1 MSHIEEAIANSSL
14 WHNAQTLTAIRKKMN
29 ALSFKGRFMKPLAP
43 LVALS
48 LTAAC
53 LTSANAQNFYPM
65 ATDYYAEAAVSAME
79 LKENGQTYSPNAMRL
94 IVGKT
99 LNRNLSVEGMYA
111 FTVNSDNQPSFDAK
125 SDHYGISLKPQIS
138 INDNT
143 DVFARVGYGRSNVTS
158 SASGERSI
166 SDWSYAI
173 GVQTKFTSDVYGQL
187 DYTNYLH
194 KDGVWVQGIGF
205 SLGMRFY

>member
-1 MSHIEEAIANSSL
+1 MPHIEEAIAGTHL
-14 WHNAQTLTAIRKKMN
+14 WHNAQTLAAMRKKMN
-29 ALSFKGRFMKPLAP
+29 ALSFKGCFMKYLAP

-48 LTAAC
+48 LTTAC
-53 LTSANAQNFYPM
+53 LTSANAQNFYPI
-65 ATDYYAEAAVSAME
+65 ATDYYAEASLSAME

-94 IVGKT
+94 IMGKT

-111 FTVNSDNQPSFDAK
+111 FTVNSDNQPNFDAK
-125 SDHYGISLKPQIS
+125 SNHYGISLKPQIS

-158 SASGERSI
+158 SASGEKSI

-173 GVQTKFTSDVYGQL
+173 GAQTKFTADVYGQL

-194 KDGVWVQGIGF
+194 KDGVGVQGIGF